1 MAVIGAVLAAGV
13 NASSYRDSF
22 VSAAVPGWWI
32 LTGCG
37 LVVLVLGAVTTG
49 SWARRTAERTAE
61 RLEAPD
67 VREAAGVSA

>member
-1 MAVIGAVLAAGV
+1 VST
-13 NASSYRDSF
+13 SSYRDAF

-37 LVVLVLGAVTTG
+37 LVVLALGVVTTG
-49 SWARRTAERTAE
+49 SWARSTAERTAE